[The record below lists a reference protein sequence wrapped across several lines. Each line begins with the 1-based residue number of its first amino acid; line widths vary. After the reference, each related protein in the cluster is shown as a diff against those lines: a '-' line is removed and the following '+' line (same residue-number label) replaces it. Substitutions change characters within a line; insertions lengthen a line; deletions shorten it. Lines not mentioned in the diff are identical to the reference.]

1 MLYTCCIHL
10 LEPVQSS
17 FSVSFFHR
25 AALVSPVRAPMDCH
39 GPRLAFGLLDQDGCP
54 EDDPPI
60 VDVLGAASGDKFC
73 TVTMAGQEAVH
84 RLKARIAETLRLPEA
99 DQILLP
105 PNGRRAG
112 AKRRIR
118 SALP

>member
-10 LEPVQSS
+10 FETVQSS
-17 FSVSFFHR
+17 FSVSLLAEQHLLPR
-25 AALVSPVRAPMDCH
+25 VRAPMDCH

-60 VDVLGAASGDKFC
+60 VDVPGAAFGDELC
-73 TVTMAGQEAVH
+73 TVTM
-84 RLKARIAETLRLPEA
+84 ARIAETLRLLEA
-99 DQILLP
+99 DEILLP
-105 PNGRRAG
+105 QNCRRAG
-112 AKRRIR
+112 AWRRIR